1 MDARASLERVIRKG
15 DGAGGRRTDTDRV
28 RRFGVTAAGLLL
40 VGVGLATSGRAEPV
54 RSIHTCS
61 ATDRQFLRVAA
72 SNVETV
78 QLMGQSY
85 VSGDGDAA
93 SVVAAARN
101 AALGMERTAPRDVAL
116 KRARVFVH
124 GMFTEYGRAIR
135 AREQGRDAAG
145 HMYRAYSLANFAHA
159 AIDGA
164 RPGLTGAGCQISALL

>member
-1 MDARASLERVIRKG
+1 
-15 DGAGGRRTDTDRV
+15 V

-40 VGVGLATSGRAEPV
+40 VGVVVATSGRAEPV

-78 QLMGQSY
+78 QLMGQDY
-85 VSGDGDAA
+85 VSGGGDAR

-101 AALGMERTAPRDVAL
+101 AALGIERTAPRDASL

-124 GMFTEYGRAIR
+124 GMFSEYGRAIR
-135 AREQGRDAAG
+135 AREQGNDSAA
-145 HMYRAYSLANFAHA
+145 HMYRAYSLANFAHS
-159 AIDGA
+159 AIDEA
-164 RPGLTGAGCQISALL
+164 RPGLTKAGCEISALL